1 MRWAAESGPALVF
14 ALSAFSAGSEP
25 DESSVRFSF
34 LCYVAF
40 ADNKN

>member
-1 MRWAAESGPALVF
+1 MEIGPGLF
-14 ALSAFSAGSEP
+14 FSRSAFSAGSEP

-40 ADNKN
+40 AGNKN

>member
-25 DESSVRFSF
+25 DESSVRFF